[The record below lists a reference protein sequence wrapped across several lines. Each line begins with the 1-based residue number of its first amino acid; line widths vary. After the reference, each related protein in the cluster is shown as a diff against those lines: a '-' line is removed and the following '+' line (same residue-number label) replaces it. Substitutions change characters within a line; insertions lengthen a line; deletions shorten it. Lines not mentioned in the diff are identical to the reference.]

1 MDLFEQRRQEWQK
14 FIDLLEQA
22 FKQGLSE
29 QVFQLLLTPDEK
41 ELLGTRVR
49 IVKELMSGEMTQRE
63 IKTELKVGI
72 ATITRG
78 SNCLKSATPQLRGWL
93 EEQLLNND
101 KKA

>member
-1 MDLFEQRRQEWQK
+1 MELFEQRKQEWQK

-22 FKQGLSE
+22 FEQGLSD
-29 QVFQLLLTPDEK
+29 QVFQLLLTPDER

-49 IVKELMSGEMTQRE
+49 IVEELMSGEMTQRE

-78 SNCLKSATPQLRGWL
+78 SNCLKSATPQLRMWL
-93 EEQLLNND
+93 EEQLLGKD
-101 KKA
+101 KNV